1 MTSVGRESPGLSWIP
16 AHPRVMIWS
25 MPSKR
30 SYGTGELYEKH
41 GAYYGR
47 WRTFG

>member
-1 MTSVGRESPGLSWIP
+1 MTSVGTEPLGSSWVP
-16 AHPRVMIWS
+16 EGPSVMIWP

-41 GAYYGR
+41 GPYLASR
-47 WRTFG
+47 